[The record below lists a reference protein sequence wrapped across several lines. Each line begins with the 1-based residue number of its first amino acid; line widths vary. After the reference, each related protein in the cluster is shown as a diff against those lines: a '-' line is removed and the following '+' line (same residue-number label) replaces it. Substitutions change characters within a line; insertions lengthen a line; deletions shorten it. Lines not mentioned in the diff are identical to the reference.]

1 MIKHCFYIN
10 LERREDRKSF
20 IESEL
25 NKSEYLKNIYK
36 RFDAVEGYKI
46 HPRSVKEGLLSENAI
61 DDILMD
67 TITAWG
73 LSLTQGGLGVLLSY
87 INLFELIETL
97 DSPAITFEDDVVIDE
112 NFDSQLEKV
121 INELPKDFDFCYL
134 GYGDT
139 KIEKIDYS
147 ENLSIP
153 KGMITCLP
161 SLIISP
167 KGAKNLLNKLK
178 NIDNQIDTAI
188 YTKCKDLSVFV
199 SNKKIVQVRNSFVTD
214 IQGNNSCRKD
224 YKKQNYIISTI
235 AVGENANK
243 NALKLCCD
251 LNYFKQKILVVTDK
265 KELYDQLP
273 NVIISEY
280 PNKRFTYND
289 KIICFE
295 EGFKIE
301 DCVVYIDSDSRIF
314 YKDYKN
320 CYSNFLRIVEPGFH
334 PSWDWGKLIRKDS
347 GFFEST
353 DISVRAKGYGEL
365 ALQTAKKLGIP
376 IENAYHYQE
385 GIIIICKDEG
395 REKSLLDTWKS
406 LSSVLDDFEIKNN
419 SQRIGLGEGNLVGL
433 SVAKSGIKINN
444 NDVSNYIGDNLKYN
458 FCSGG
463 QINDYLKNYPGR
475 KTVKI
480 GDGVLL
486 KSNTININF
495 KDKEIDLSYTI
506 HEMND
511 NLIILTFEWNQNNNV
526 EFLDHEFKVN
536 DVIYHFNS
544 EKHSELIFEK
554 KRNTQIYHTY
564 DWYGERN
571 WELID
576 TI

>member
-10 LERREDRKSF
+10 LERREDRKKF
-20 IESEL
+20 IEDEL
-25 NKSEYLKNIYK
+25 KKSNHLKNIYK
-36 RFDAVEGYKI
+36 RFDAINGYKI
-46 HPRSVKEGLLSENAI
+46 HPRSVQKDLLSNNAI
-61 DDILMD
+61 DDILME

-87 INLFELIETL
+87 IKLFELIETL
-97 DSPAITFEDDVVIDE
+97 DSPAITFEDDVIIDD
-112 NFDSQLEKV
+112 NFDSYLEK
-121 INELPKDFDFCYL
+121 ILDELPSDFDFCYL

-139 KIEKIDYS
+139 KIEKESYS

-167 KGAKNLLNKLK
+167 KGATRLLETLK
-178 NIDNQIDTAI
+178 DIDNQIDTAI
-188 YTKCKDLSVFV
+188 YTKCKSLNVFV
-199 SNKKIVQVRNSFVTD
+199 SNQKIVQVKNSFVTD
-214 IQGNNSCRKD
+214 IQGNNSCKKE

-265 KELYDQLP
+265 KELYEQLP

-334 PSWDWGKLIRKDS
+334 PSWDWGKLTRRDS

-353 DISVRAKGYGEL
+353 DISVRVKGYGEL
-365 ALQTAKKLGIP
+365 ALQTSKELNIP

-385 GIIIICKDEG
+385 GIIIICKDDGKE
-395 REKSLLDTWKS
+395 EILLDTWKK
-406 LSSVLDDFEIKNN
+406 LSSVLDEFEIKNN
-419 SQRIGLGEGNLVGL
+419 SQRIGLGEGNLIGL

-486 KSNTININF
+486 KSNSLNIEF
-495 KDKEIDLSYTI
+495 KEKEVDLSYTI

-511 NLIILTFEWNQNNNV
+511 NLIILTYDWNQNNNV
-526 EFLDHEFKVN
+526 EFLDHEFKIN
-536 DVIYHFNS
+536 DVVYHFNS
-544 EKHSELIFEK
+544 EKNGELIFEK

-571 WELID
+571 WKLID

>member
-10 LERREDRKSF
+10 LERREDRKKF
-20 IESEL
+20 IEDEL
-25 NKSEYLKNIYK
+25 KKSNHLKNIYK
-36 RFDAVEGYKI
+36 RFDAINGYKI
-46 HPRSVKEGLLSENAI
+46 HPRSVQKGLLSNNAI
-61 DDILMD
+61 DDILME

-87 INLFELIETL
+87 IKLFELIETL
-97 DSPAITFEDDVVIDE
+97 DSPAITFEDDVIIDD
-112 NFDSQLEKV
+112 NFDSHLEK
-121 INELPKDFDFCYL
+121 ILEELPSDFDFCYL

-139 KIEKIDYS
+139 KIEKESYS

-167 KGAKNLLNKLK
+167 KGATRLLETLK
-178 NIDNQIDTAI
+178 DIDNQIDTAI
-188 YTKCKDLSVFV
+188 YTKCKSLNVFV
-199 SNKKIVQVRNSFVTD
+199 SNQKIVQVKNSFVTD
-214 IQGNNSCRKD
+214 IQGNNSCKKE

-265 KELYDQLP
+265 KELYEQLP

-334 PSWDWGKLIRKDS
+334 PSWDWGKLTRRDS

-353 DISVRAKGYGEL
+353 DISVRVKGYGEL
-365 ALQTAKKLGIP
+365 ALQTSKELNIP
-376 IENAYHYQE
+376 IEDAYHYQE

-395 REKSLLDTWKS
+395 KEEILLDTWKK
-406 LSSVLDDFEIKNN
+406 LSSVLDEFEIKNN

-433 SVAKSGIKINN
+433 SVAKSGIKVNN

-486 KSNTININF
+486 KSNSLNIEF
-495 KDKEIDLSYTI
+495 KEKEVDLSYTI

-511 NLIILTFEWNQNNNV
+511 NLIILTYDWNQNNNV
-526 EFLDHEFKVN
+526 EFLDHEFKIN
-536 DVIYHFNS
+536 DVVYHFNS
-544 EKHSELIFEK
+544 EKNGELIFEK

-571 WELID
+571 WKLID

>member
-167 KGAKNLLNKLK
+167 KGAKNLLDKLK

-265 KELYDQLP
+265 KELYNQLP

-365 ALQTAKKLGIP
+365 ALKTAKELDIP

-395 REKSLLDTWKS
+395 REKTLLDTWKS

>member
-167 KGAKNLLNKLK
+167 KGAKNLLDKLK

-365 ALQTAKKLGIP
+365 ALKTAKELDIP

-395 REKSLLDTWKS
+395 REKTLLDTWKS

>member
-1 MIKHCFYIN
+1 MINHCFYIN
-10 LERREDRKSF
+10 LERRKDRKFF
-20 IESEL
+20 IENEL
-25 NKSEYLKNIYK
+25 NKSNHLKNIYK
-36 RFDAVEGYKI
+36 RFDAVDGYKI
-46 HPRSVKEGLLSENAI
+46 HPRSVKEGLLSQNAI

-87 INLFELIETL
+87 IKLFELIETL
-97 DSPAITFEDDVVIDE
+97 DGPVITFEDDVVIDE
-112 NFDSQLEKV
+112 HFDDYLEK
-121 INELPKDFDFCYL
+121 ILNELPNDFDFCYL

-139 KIEKIDYS
+139 KIEKENYS

-167 KGAKNLLNKLK
+167 KGATKLLESLK
-178 NIDNQIDTAI
+178 NVDNQIDTAI
-188 YTKCKDLSVFV
+188 YTKCKDLNVFV
-199 SNKKIVQVRNSFVTD
+199 SNEKIVKVKNSFTTD
-214 IQGNNSCRKD
+214 IQGNNSCKKD

-235 AVGENANK
+235 AVGDNSNK

-265 KELYDQLP
+265 KELYEQLP
-273 NVIISEY
+273 NVIVVDY
-280 PNKRFTYND
+280 PDKRFTYND

-301 DCVVYIDSDSRIF
+301 ECVVYIDSDSRIF

-334 PSWDWGKLIRKDS
+334 PSWDWGKLTRKDS
-347 GFFEST
+347 GFFDST
-353 DISVRAKGYGEL
+353 DISVRVKGYGEL
-365 ALQTAKKLGIP
+365 ALRISKELDIP
-376 IENAYHYQE
+376 IDNAFHYQE
-385 GIIIICKDEG
+385 GIIIICKDG
-395 REKSLLDTWKS
+395 GKEKILLDTWKK
-406 LSSVLDDFEIKNN
+406 LSSVLDEYEITNN
-419 SQRIGLGEGNLVGL
+419 SDRIGLGEGNLVGL

-444 NDVSNYIGDNLKYN
+444 NDVSNYIGENLKYN

-480 GDGVLL
+480 GDGILL
-486 KSNTININF
+486 KSNSLNVDFRGT
-495 KDKEIDLSYTI
+495 DIDLSYTI

-526 EFLDHEFKVN
+526 EFLDHEFKIHNV
-536 DVIYHFNS
+536 VYHFNS
-544 EKHSELIFEK
+544 EKQGELIFEK
-554 KRNTQIYHTY
+554 KPNTEIYHTY

-576 TI
+576 KI

>member
-10 LERREDRKSF
+10 LEKREDRKIF
-20 IESEL
+20 IENEL
-25 NKSEYLKNIYK
+25 NKSKHLKNIYK
-36 RFDAVEGYKI
+36 RFDAVNGYQI
-46 HPRSVKEGLLSENAI
+46 HPRSVKDGLLSQNAI
-61 DDILMD
+61 NDILMD
-67 TITAWG
+67 TITSWG

-87 INLFELIETL
+87 IKLFELIETL
-97 DSPAITFEDDVVIDE
+97 DSPVITFEDDAVLDE
-112 NFDSQLEKV
+112 NFDNLFEK
-121 INELPKDFDFCYL
+121 ILNELPSDFDFCYL
-134 GYGDT
+134 GYGDI
-139 KIEKIDYS
+139 KLEKIYYS

-167 KGAKNLLNKLK
+167 KGAKNLLEKLK

-188 YTKCKDLSVFV
+188 YTKCKDLNTFV
-199 SNKKIVQVRNSFVTD
+199 SNQKIVQVKNSFVTD
-214 IQGNNSCRKD
+214 IQGNNSCRKE

-265 KELYDQLP
+265 KEFYEQLP
-273 NVIISEY
+273 NVIVSEY
-280 PNKRFTYND
+280 PNKRFSYNN

-334 PSWDWGKLIRKDS
+334 PSWDWGKINRDGG
-347 GFFEST
+347 GFFDST
-353 DISVRAKGYGEL
+353 DISVRVSGYGEL
-365 ALQTAKKLGIP
+365 ALKICKELDVP
-376 IENAYHYQE
+376 IEESFHYQE
-385 GIIIICKDEG
+385 GIIIISKDDNKEI
-395 REKSLLDTWKS
+395 ELLDTWKK
-406 LSSVLDDFEIKNN
+406 LSSVLDEYEIKNN
-419 SQRIGLGEGNLVGL
+419 SSRIGLGEGNLVGL
-433 SVAKSGIKINN
+433 SVAKSGIKVNS

-463 QINDYLKNYPGR
+463 QINDYLKNYPDR

-486 KSNTININF
+486 KTNVLDINF
-495 KDKEIDLSYTI
+495 KNVNIDLSYTV

-511 NLIILTFEWNQNNNV
+511 NLQILTFEWNRNNNV
-526 EFLDHEFKVN
+526 EFLDHEFKIH
-536 DVIYHFNS
+536 DVVYHFNS
-544 EKHSELIFEK
+544 EKHGELIFEK
-554 KRNTQIYHTY
+554 KINTKIYHTY
-564 DWYGERN
+564 DWYGEKD
-571 WELID
+571 WILIEN
-576 TI
+576 I

>member
-167 KGAKNLLNKLK
+167 KGAKNLLDKLK

-265 KELYDQLP
+265 KELYNQLP

-365 ALQTAKKLGIP
+365 ALQTAKKLDIP

-406 LSSVLDDFEIKNN
+406 LSSILDDFEIKNN